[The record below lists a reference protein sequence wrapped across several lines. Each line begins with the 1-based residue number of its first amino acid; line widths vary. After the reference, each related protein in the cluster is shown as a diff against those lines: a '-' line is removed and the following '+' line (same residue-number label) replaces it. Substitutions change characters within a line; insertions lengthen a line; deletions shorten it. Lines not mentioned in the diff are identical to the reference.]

1 MNRLPI
7 LAFACVALA
16 AVAQEVSPD
25 LASARTLSCKFG
37 GGTRTT
43 WVAGQP
49 KTVEARLDDEVVFDS
64 IDLANGTVRVM
75 ASVRI
80 DQAHVALSPVGMFVV
95 DARPGV
101 IEMMTIFPKAADGS
115 FAAVDMRQLNSAG
128 PSTEQYFGSCRP
140 QR

>member
-1 MNRLPI
+1 MNRLLV
-7 LAFACVALA
+7 LAFACVALGA
-16 AVAQEVSPD
+16 AAQEVSPD

-43 WVAGQP
+43 WVGGQP
-49 KTVEARLDDEVVFDS
+49 KTADARLDDEVVFDS
-64 IDLANGTVRVM
+64 IDLPNGTVRVL

-101 IEMMTIFPKAADGS
+101 IEMMTIFPKGADGS
-115 FAAVDMRQLNSAG
+115 FPAVDMRQLNSSG
-128 PSTEQYFGSCRP
+128 PSTEQYFGNCRL